1 MFYITALFTFLLEQL
16 NVISSPSMVYWA
28 SAAVFIN
35 IFRSTIV
42 LFVSTKYISLFTKN
56 NKIAL
61 LGATFYAFSN
71 IYFRHVTLWEFF
83 GDAMIWLPIILLG
96 AVYIIRK
103 GDGKL
108 FSIGVALTLFNNG
121 YFAFANLLF
130 LLFYIILRWIIKFQQ
145 NELPIISQIKNYMIY
160 GLIGVFISLPG
171 F

>member
-1 MFYITALFTFLLEQL
+1 
-16 NVISSPSMVYWA
+16 
-28 SAAVFIN
+28 
-35 IFRSTIV
+35 
-42 LFVSTKYISLFTKN
+42 
-56 NKIAL
+56 
-61 LGATFYAFSN
+61 
-71 IYFRHVTLWEFF
+71 
-83 GDAMIWLPIILLG
+83 MIWLPIILLG
-96 AVYIIRK
+96 AEYIIRK

-171 F
+171 FIPFVLGFISTSRLSPEFTIPLFDFTELQLSHLLLNDQIQIIPILFVLLTTNIMNYKSKIFRVFSILSFVLIFLRYSP